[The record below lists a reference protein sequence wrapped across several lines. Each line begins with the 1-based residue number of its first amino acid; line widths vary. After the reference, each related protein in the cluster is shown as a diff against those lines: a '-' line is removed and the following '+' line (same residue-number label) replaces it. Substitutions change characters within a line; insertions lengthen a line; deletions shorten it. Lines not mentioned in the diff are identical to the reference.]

1 MTKRK
6 DEETGQ
12 KPRRAAFRP
21 TQEQRAFVAAA
32 AGLGIPRRVIRQMLP
47 GAKSGETVSITGRML
62 TDCFAQELREKGL
75 ALVVALAG
83 ARLCQRALSGDDRN
97 AQTAQMMV
105 LNARGWKLP
114 APPEERD
121 EISLAAL
128 SREERKE
135 LRRLLDKATPG
146 QKRGG
151 EGAAED
157 EMSAGC
163 SPLSRTTAPER
174 DWD

>member
-1 MTKRK
+1 MMAGK

-47 GAKSGETVSITGRML
+47 GAKPGETVAITGHML

-83 ARLCQRALSGDDRN
+83 ARLCQRALSGDDRG
-97 AQTAQMMV
+97 AAQMMV

-128 SREERKE
+128 TREERQE

-146 QKRGG
+146 QKRRG

-157 EMSAGC
+157 EMSAGG

-174 DWD
+174 D